1 MNNKYYIR
9 EISVLCAVLLVSPV
23 TLFLTTATALALYGA
38 HFTVR
43 AMLYLARW
51 KTMQLAL
58 VSGIWQ
64 PFYTVAPDTY
74 SGTAQTSPA

>member
-1 MNNKYYIR
+1 MNNRYYIR
-9 EISVLCAVLLVSPV
+9 ETSVLCAVLWVSPV
-23 TLFLTTATALALYGA
+23 TLFLTIATALGLSVALCIA
-38 HFTVR
+38 H
-43 AMLYLARW
+43 AMHSLAKW

-74 SGTAQTSPA
+74 SGTAQTSLV